1 MRFLEPSHCP
11 SKPGDIDHDNCAD
24 TCAFLARSA
33 DGVLINVRNCGEK
46 RGDIDYTNGLYGD
59 ADRQGPFPAYH
70 IN

>member
-1 MRFLEPSHCP
+1 MTIAP
-11 SKPGDIDHDNCAD
+11 
-24 TCAFLARSA
+24 TLARFWL
-33 DGVLINVRNCGEK
+33 GVQTECSSIINVRNCGEK